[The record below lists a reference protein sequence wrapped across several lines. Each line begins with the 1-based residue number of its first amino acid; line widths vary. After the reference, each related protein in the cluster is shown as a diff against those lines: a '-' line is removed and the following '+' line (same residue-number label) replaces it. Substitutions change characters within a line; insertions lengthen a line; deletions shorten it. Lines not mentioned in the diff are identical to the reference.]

1 MSGKY
6 HSKKEKKMY
15 LDFLVEVPK
24 VAGKITRK
32 TKNGITYINYE
43 YGREYDPE
51 RRFNI
56 PKRVTIG
63 KESKEDSSR
72 MQPNQNYLTYFPE
85 VELPSV
91 RYEDKRSCCMRTGA
105 YLVLNKIAEDI
116 KLPDILGHHF
126 DQDDKELLLDLMY
139 YSIICENNAAQY
151 YPDYG
156 YNHPLVNSRMI
167 IYSDSKVSDFLKSI
181 TIDQRVGFLNE
192 WNESRDHREKI
203 YISYDSTNKNSQA
216 GDLRLVEYG
225 YAKDDKGLPIINYS
239 MAYDTQNREPL
250 FYEEYPGSIVDI
262 SQLQYML
269 EKAQGY
275 GYKQV
280 GFILDRG
287 YFCKE
292 NIEFMDKCGYDFV
305 MMVKG
310 MSDLVNELIM
320 INKGRFENKRECN
333 IRKYGVYGT
342 TVKRKLYVT
351 DDRDRYFHIYHSR
364 GKMASEAEA
373 VEDKIERLS
382 AYLDRKKGEIYEP
395 TESVKEYFDTFC
407 DNGTFLFAREKKDV
421 IEREIALCGYFCIV
435 TSKKMTAKE
444 AIELYKSRDASEKLF
459 RGDKSYLGNNSYRV
473 YTDEAVSAK
482 IFIEFVALILRS
494 KMYTL
499 LKDEE
504 EKLDSRPNYM
514 TVPAAIRELEKIEM
528 IRGLDRKYRLDHA
541 ITATQKTILGSF
553 NMDSRYIKDRVARLS
568 ERIRIADEGATVTE

>member
-1 MSGKY
+1 VESTTQ
-6 HSKKEKKMY
+6 KKEKKMY

-63 KESKEDSSR
+63 KESKADPAK

-91 RYEDKRSCCMRTGA
+91 RYEDKRSCCLRTGA
-105 YLVLNKIAEDI
+105 YLVLNKIAEDM

-156 YNHPLVNSRMI
+156 YNHPLVNSRMH

-541 ITATQKTILGSF
+541 ITATQKTILGAF

-568 ERIRIADEGATVTE
+568 ERIRIADEGAAVTE